1 MREYLWRRR
10 QAEPDRELWRRAK
23 KRAADRGLPFDLSM
37 EEVVI
42 PSHCPVLG
50 IELRCGEG
58 RGPGSPSLDRIEPE
72 LGYISGNVRVISDK
86 ANRMKGRRDHASL
99 VKRSQ
104 CASGWEKVEFLM
116 IAEYV
121 RRELLLKEVRRK
133 ARSGGGAKQWKKVEE
148 FLEAVF
154 SRGQLVDVEEVKKD
168 DVVEPVLTHDMM
180 SF

>member
-1 MREYLWRRR
+1 
-10 QAEPDRELWRRAK
+10 
-23 KRAADRGLPFDLSM
+23 
-37 EEVVI
+37 
-42 PSHCPVLG
+42 
-50 IELRCGEG
+50 
-58 RGPGSPSLDRIEPE
+58 
-72 LGYISGNVRVISDK
+72 
-86 ANRMKGRRDHASL
+86 
-99 VKRSQ
+99 
-104 CASGWEKVEFLM
+104 M